1 MLAKAIT
8 SLQRSA
14 TTEDLSSIVSLSIN
28 VLRHLLGSQTRQHSS
43 LDEQTQ
49 SHQCFQYI
57 GHTNFNA
64 LSNAVTRFLSIS
76 INGYHTAKNDLGTI
90 VYKRPT
96 FAFSPEI
103 GTLGFWRKIAHS
115 SSHGETGVF
124 HPSVTVWFVLPVKLS
139 PKEQPE
145 KADARLMACVRFLQH
160 RGPARLRYSI
170 IFAINY
176 VSCAKG
182 CFLRAGPHR
191 NHKRPA

>member
-64 LSNAVTRFLSIS
+64 LSNAVTSFLSIS

-103 GTLGFWRKIAHS
+103 
-115 SSHGETGVF
+115 GETGVF

>member
-1 MLAKAIT
+1 MFHFTCHLPGYYVYLDNASLWLELIEAI
-8 SLQRSA
+8 
-14 TTEDLSSIVSLSIN
+14 
-28 VLRHLLGSQTRQHSS
+28 GSQTRQHSS

-64 LSNAVTRFLSIS
+64 LSNAVTSFLSIS

-115 SSHGETGVF
+115 SSHGETGGL
-124 HPSVTVWFVLPVKLS
+124 PSLGHSVVCTTGEIVTERTAGESGCTPHGVCPLP
-139 PKEQPE
+139 
-145 KADARLMACVRFLQH
+145 
-160 RGPARLRYSI
+160 PA
-170 IFAINY
+170 
-176 VSCAKG
+176 
-182 CFLRAGPHR
+182 P
-191 NHKRPA
+191 RPR

>member
-1 MLAKAIT
+1 MNLFAVFHFACHLSGYYVYPDNASLWLELLEAI
-8 SLQRSA
+8 
-14 TTEDLSSIVSLSIN
+14 
-28 VLRHLLGSQTRQHSS
+28 GSQTRQHSS

-64 LSNAVTRFLSIS
+64 LSNAVTSSLSTS
-76 INGYHTAKNDLGTI
+76 INGDHTAKNDLGTI

-115 SSHGETGVF
+115 SSHGETGAF
-124 HPSVTVWFVLPVKLS
+124 HPSVTVWLVLPVKLP

-191 NHKRPA
+191 NHRRPA

>member
-1 MLAKAIT
+1 MNLFAVFHFTCHLSGYYVYPDNASLWLELLEAI
-8 SLQRSA
+8 
-14 TTEDLSSIVSLSIN
+14 
-28 VLRHLLGSQTRQHSS
+28 GSQTRQHSS

-64 LSNAVTRFLSIS
+64 LSNAVTSSLSTS
-76 INGYHTAKNDLGTI
+76 INGYHAAKNDLGTI

-103 GTLGFWRKIAHS
+103 GTLGFWRKIARS

-124 HPSVTVWFVLPVKLS
+124 HPSVTVWLVLPVKLP

-145 KADARLMACVRFLQH
+145 KVDARLMACVRFLQH

-176 VSCAKG
+176 VSCTKG

-191 NHKRPA
+191 NHRRPA